1 MENLNYSSDQF
12 WFKFEFFGYKEH
24 LSKKGSKKVIVAIR
38 VVVATV
44 QQHSRNQRSSEVNGV
59 VTVQNSHY
67 ENQANQE
74 KSAEA
79 AKKGLTNWME
89 CAGS

>member
-44 QQHSRNQRSSEVNGV
+44 Q
-59 VTVQNSHY
+59 
-67 ENQANQE
+67 
-74 KSAEA
+74 
-79 AKKGLTNWME
+79 
-89 CAGS
+89 